1 MLKTVS
7 SITNAIGA
15 LNYKGTWNASTN
27 SPTLASGVGTKGD
40 YYVVSVAGS
49 TNLDGETLWGVGDW
63 AVYNGAAWQKV
74 EGGNTI
80 NATTVSASTSVT
92 TPVIQA
98 TNSAGG
104 TLKNNSGT
112 AQLQW
117 GSGGGSNLSLE
128 VATNINPAN
137 AAVAISPTGTG
148 TVTINPATA
157 STMNNVAIGGTTP
170 LAGSFT
176 TVKAATTV
184 GVGAATPSA
193 SGAGITFPAT
203 QSASTDVN
211 TLDDYE
217 EGDWTPSVSSTGGS
231 GVITTY
237 TASGTYTKIGR
248 LVTATARI
256 TTANIGSAAGVINVT
271 ALPFTMASTA
281 TMTVAGNE
289 NAIAGYVISGNAAST
304 TAFNFSKYDGT
315 SPLANG
321 SAFTLALTYIV

>member
-27 SPTLASGVGTKGD
+27 TPALASGVGTKGD

-98 TNSAGG
+98 TSSAGG

-170 LAGSFT
+170 LAITGT
-176 TVKAATTV
+176 TITAT
-184 GVGAATPSA
+184 GALA
-193 SGAGITFPAT
+193 SGSRAITKASMPAGSILQVVQTATSSIYIGFNSTSFITT
-203 QSASTDVN
+203 GLTASI
-211 TLDDYE
+211 
-217 EGDWTPSVSSTGGS
+217 TPTSSTS
-231 GVITTY
+231 
-237 TASGTYTKIGR
+237 KI
-248 LVTATARI
+248 LVTAMFNVYGVGYAAYATIYRDSTNLAGANGMALLGFGGAWQPVAI
-256 TTANIGSAAGVINVT
+256 SYLDSPATTS
-271 ALPFTMASTA
+271 STA
-281 TMTVAGNE
+281 YTVYLRTNNGVTGYFGGDGNQT
-289 NAIAGYVISGNAAST
+289 ITI
-304 TAFNFSKYDGT
+304 
-315 SPLANG
+315 
-321 SAFTLALTYIV
+321 TLMEVAV